1 MALGKL
7 NREVFSASK
16 RRVVEQTLKAVSAA
30 IEGDDAVFAARSS
43 KPRNPERE
51 GFGNTG
57 LAGNVFPVNEYSSVA
72 LHSLAGN
79 RSSSSARPG
88 TPQTGRSGGAKLHVH
103 RAQYKY

>member
-43 KPRNPERE
+43 K
-51 GFGNTG
+51 
-57 LAGNVFPVNEYSSVA
+57 
-72 LHSLAGN
+72 
-79 RSSSSARPG
+79 SAQSA
-88 TPQTGRSGGAKLHVH
+88 T
-103 RAQYKY
+103 